1 MQEFL
6 NWTIDNIREDKLIGD
21 WLEER
26 KYDWTPLV
34 VKNITNLLDKGK
46 SVLIIT
52 DDEREWFSQY
62 ILSKINHIK
71 NKRPL
76 LPFYDFKSFTQQIKN
91 LNEDNNIELIK
102 DMLNISFP
110 NGYIFWYIGRS
121 QNAKSTIA
129 KISKNSF
136 LWIFDEDIPN
146 SFVLKSDTQAL
157 DTQLLQMFR
166 LYNKT
171 LSAVLYAQTD
181 VLK

>member
-6 NWTIDNIREDKLIGD
+6 NWNIKSIREDKLIGD

-34 VKNITNLLDKGK
+34 AKSITNIIDKQQ

-52 DDEREWFSQY
+52 DDHREWFGKY
-62 ILSKINHIK
+62 ILSNINSSK
-71 NKRPL
+71 NNRPL
-76 LPFYDFKSFTQQIKN
+76 LPFYDFKAFYNKVHLTKDD
-91 LNEDNNIELIK
+91 LDIELIK

-110 NGYIFWYIGRS
+110 NGYTFWYIGRS
-121 QNAKSTIA
+121 QSMQATIA
-129 KISKNSF
+129 KVTKNSF
-136 LWIFDEDIPN
+136 LWIFDEDLQN
-146 SFVLKSDTQAL
+146 SFHLSSTNEAL

-171 LSAVLYAQTD
+171 LSAVLFAQIEVD
-181 VLK
+181 K

>member
-34 VKNITNLLDKGK
+34 AKNITSLVDKGK

-62 ILSKINHIK
+62 ILSNINHER

-76 LPFYDFKSFTQQIKN
+76 LPFYDFKCFTGQVKN
-91 LNEDNNIELIK
+91 LSEDDDIKLIK

-121 QNAKSTIA
+121 QNTKSTIA
-129 KISKNSF
+129 KMSKNSF
-136 LWIFDEDIPN
+136 LWIFDQNIPN
-146 SFVLKSDTQAL
+146 SFILQSDSQAL

-171 LSAVLYAQTD
+171 LSAVLFGKTD
-181 VLK
+181 VYK